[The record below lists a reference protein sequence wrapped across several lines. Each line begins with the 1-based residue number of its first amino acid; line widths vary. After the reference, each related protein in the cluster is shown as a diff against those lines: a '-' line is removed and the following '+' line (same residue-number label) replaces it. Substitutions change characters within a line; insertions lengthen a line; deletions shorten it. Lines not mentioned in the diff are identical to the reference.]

1 MKIKI
6 YTNRVE
12 GGWKPQQVKNGGVGG
27 SEEMLVMWAEYMAKD
42 GNKVEVY
49 MNGFVGGYGNVEY
62 FAHDQFNRFE
72 RCDLFISFKAKNILE
87 GSINAEKI
95 IHWSHESESLAFVAN
110 NLDCIV
116 CLTEYHAGI
125 IKSALDK
132 KHHKKIRVIG
142 NFIDPDEFKVSR
154 DIKEYYALY
163 CSSPDR
169 GLSDLLVDFDLID
182 SKFNFAKLF
191 ITYGFDQYLKIQKN
205 NSRAQQFV
213 KDCMSI
219 INENPKIEYL
229 GQVNRKEMNKLYEK
243 CMFWFLPLISPESEL
258 FCINAVKAQENLMI
272 PIVNKIGGLQNTV
285 NECVNYGFVKTD
297 GAVDVLRKVNFEGL
311 TEKNR
316 KINKKFYISN
326 VMEKWQKLIK

>member
-1 MKIKI
+1 M
-6 YTNRVE
+6 
-12 GGWKPQQVKNGGVGG
+12 
-27 SEEMLVMWAEYMAKD
+27 
-42 GNKVEVY
+42 
-49 MNGFVGGYGNVEY
+49 
-62 FAHDQFNRFE
+62 
-72 RCDLFISFKAKNILE
+72 
-87 GSINAEKI
+87 
-95 IHWSHESESLAFVAN
+95 
-110 NLDCIV
+110 
-116 CLTEYHAGI
+116 
-125 IKSALDK
+125 
-132 KHHKKIRVIG
+132 
-142 NFIDPDEFKVSR
+142 
-154 DIKEYYALY
+154 
-163 CSSPDR
+163 
-169 GLSDLLVDFDLID
+169 LVDFDLID